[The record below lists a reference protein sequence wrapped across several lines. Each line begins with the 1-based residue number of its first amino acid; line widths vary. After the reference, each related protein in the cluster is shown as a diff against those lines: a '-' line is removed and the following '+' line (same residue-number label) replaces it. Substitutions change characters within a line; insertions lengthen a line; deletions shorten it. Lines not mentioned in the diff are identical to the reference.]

1 MTNQRDR
8 AASFRQMHHENLPL
22 VLPNAWDAASARV
35 IELAGAKAIATSSAG
50 VSWVY
55 GRRDGE
61 ALQREEMIQMVRYIV
76 QAVGVPV
83 TADVE
88 SGYGTGSPEDVAET
102 VRAVIAAGA
111 VGVNLEDSPGRD
123 GEPLMAPEIHAE
135 RIRAAR
141 EAARA
146 AGGDL
151 VINARTDP
159 YLLKAGAPETRFDE
173 SVRRA
178 RIYRE
183 AGADCIF
190 VPGVIDA
197 ESIGALVQ
205 AIGGPVNVLAFPG
218 VPSIPEL
225 GKLGVARVS
234 LGGGVARAAL
244 SATQRVARE
253 VLEQGTYQSLEHNM
267 SSVDIN
273 GMFTRG

>member
-1 MTNQRDR
+1 MTSQQDR
-8 AASFRQMHHENLPL
+8 AARFRQLHHENLPL

-55 GRRDGE
+55 GHRDGE
-61 ALQREEMIQMVRYIV
+61 KLQREEMVRMVRYIV

-88 SGYGTGSPEDVAET
+88 SGYGNGSPEDVAET
-102 VRAVIAAGA
+102 VRAVIEAGA
-111 VGVNLEDSPGRD
+111 AGVNLEDSPGRD
-123 GEPLMAPEIHAE
+123 GEPLMAPEVHAE

-141 EAARA
+141 EAAQA

-159 YLLKAGAPETRFDE
+159 YLLKVGAPETRFEE
-173 SVRRA
+173 SVRRG

-197 ESIGALVQ
+197 KEIAALVQ

-218 VPSIPEL
+218 VPNIQEL

-234 LGGGVARAAL
+234 LGAGVARAAL

-253 VLEQGTYQSLEHNM
+253 VLEQGTYQALEHNLA
-267 SSVDIN
+267 SVDIN
-273 GMFTRG
+273 GMFTA